1 MAAFLYCGPFS
12 ATNEEGRMLY
22 ENIEISLKEST
33 LTVLTGPSGCG
44 KSTLLRQ
51 IVALNRVHSPVAESR
66 QFQPYSRDRH
76 KCLSLL
82 RKFISS
88 KPVQTINVCSAT
100 GECTPFNPTRSVRYQ
115 LQEKKYS
122 YKELTLWRSRV
133 TLIAQDAPVL
143 MGSIKH
149 NLTFPFDLKI
159 AENKNFDQA
168 KAIKLLQQVGLGYV
182 DWERDASTLSGG
194 EKHRLSLVRALLW
207 DPPVLI
213 FDEPLSGLDQKTGE
227 LCFQLILEQARR
239 PGRAVLCVLHDHNLS
254 RQADKIL
261 YMSNKTLILKK

>member
-51 IVALNRVHSPVAESR
+51 IVALN
-66 QFQPYSRDRH
+66 
-76 KCLSLL
+76 
-82 RKFISS
+82 
-88 KPVQTINVCSAT
+88 
-100 GECTPFNPTRSVRYQ
+100 PTRSVRYQ
-115 LQEKKYS
+115 LQEKNFS

-168 KAIKLLQQVGLGYV
+168 KAFKLLQQVGLGYV

-194 EKHRLSLVRALLW
+194 ERHRLSLVRALLW